1 LPAWRCFW
9 PVRFDYSYDPN
20 FPDNVTSIVPRNLST
35 GQQDFDWQAWRYD
48 YYQAGSPPAGSLFH
62 VYRGRSDGT
71 GQVWGQSGGGLGE
84 VWGQSWGGLGSIVY
98 SCIPGGS
105 PSPGSLFHVHRGRSW
120 SAPHLG

>member
-84 VWGQSWGGLGSIVY
+84 VWGQS
-98 SCIPGGS
+98 CIPVFRAEAR
-105 PSPGSLFHVHRGRSW
+105 LRDRSFTFTVAGAGLPPIW
-120 SAPHLG
+120 ARHFLES